1 MTLTSTI
8 WRITHATFDMPAH
21 NKIRTVLFD
30 LDGTL
35 IDTAPDMANAL
46 NLLLAEEGKPSLPY
60 ANIRPVVSNG
70 SEALVKLGFGESPP
84 ELDRLKQR
92 YLDIYQAHLCVDSK
106 LFDGMAELLRHIE
119 QHNMNWGVVTNK
131 PGWLT
136 EPLMQQMGLAQR
148 AATIVSGDTTLNRKP
163 HPEPMFHACVRAGS
177 EPAQCIYIGDAQ
189 RDIEAGNN
197 AGMQTVVAMYGY
209 ISKQDDTRKWNAT
222 YHISRPDEIL
232 ALL

>member
-1 MTLTSTI
+1 M
-8 WRITHATFDMPAH
+8 
-21 NKIRTVLFD
+21 LFD

-35 IDTAPDMANAL
+35 IDTAPDMAKAL
-46 NLLLAEEGKPSLPY
+46 NLLLNEEGKQTLPY
-60 ANIRPVVSNG
+60 ENIRPVVSNG
-70 SEALVKLGFGESPP
+70 SVALVKLGFGDNPP

-92 YLDIYQAHLCVDSK
+92 YLEIYQAHLCEDSK
-106 LFDGMAELLRHIE
+106 LFDGMTELLQHIE

-136 EPLMQQMGLAQR
+136 EPLMQQIGLAHR

-163 HPEPMFHACVRAGS
+163 HPEPMFHACLRAGS

-197 AGMQTVVAMYGY
+197 AGMQTVVALYGY
-209 ISKQDDTRKWNAT
+209 IGDWENTSEWQASYQIR
-222 YHISRPDEIL
+222 HPQEIL
-232 ALL
+232 NLI